1 MQNSF
6 YVFFVFDRKLEAHI
20 KMGNADST
28 NFRTIYQS
36 WTQPELVPKVTDK
49 PKFDVDYG
57 FAEPNPVRG
66 FYFNK

>member
-1 MQNSF
+1 
-6 YVFFVFDRKLEAHI
+6 
-20 KMGNADST
+20 MGNADST